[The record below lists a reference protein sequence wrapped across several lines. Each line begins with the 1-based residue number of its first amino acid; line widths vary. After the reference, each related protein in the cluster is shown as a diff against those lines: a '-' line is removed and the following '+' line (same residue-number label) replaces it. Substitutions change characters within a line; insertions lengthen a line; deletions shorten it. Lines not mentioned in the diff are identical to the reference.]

1 MPVQLKPSAAA
12 NTFVKALETYVT
24 SDQEFQMVGFE
35 LSLILDPRQHE
46 RFMIVWEAYQG
57 GRQARGL

>member
-24 SDQEFQMVGFE
+24 DDQEFQMVGFE
-35 LSLILDPRQHE
+35 LSLLLDPRQH
-46 RFMIVWEAYQG
+46 RRLMILLDSYQG
-57 GRQARGL
+57 GRKARGL